1 MSNHLQNL
9 TSHFFCEVKVFIQN
23 RYSMEVG
30 TRAKWGSRQSG
41 EVGKVGTRA
50 KWGCGQSGEW
60 GREQR
65 GDAGEVG
72 TRAKWGR
79 EQSGDTPVPF
89 WTVGTC
95 TGHSGTWC
103 PILLRFFN
111 SFGK

>member
-1 MSNHLQNL
+1 MRSKFLFKTDILWKWGHGQ
-9 TSHFFCEVKVFIQN
+9 SGEAGKV
-23 RYSMEVG
+23 G
-30 TRAKWGSRQSG
+30 KWAKWGRGRSG
-41 EVGKVGTRA
+41 DVGKVG
-50 KWGCGQSGEW
+50 S
-60 GREQR
+60 
-65 GDAGEVG
+65 GDASKGG